1 MAEHV
6 SDDGYKW
13 VPSYFNGFILC
24 NVPTVPDLEISK
36 NIRGLEQS
44 IEGISTED
52 AKLPKYH
59 RQLGV
64 ALQHRYRYSGDLEL
78 DLLPGLQHLQT
89 AVALIPDGSP
99 ERAVCLASLAQ
110 SLREKSHRFEDYK
123 ALKAALQNDQ
133 EAVNLT
139 PKGHPDRARCLHSLV
154 LSLQSLFQWGEL
166 DDIDDLVQMN
176 QEVLDLTSEGDP
188 ERAGRLQTLA
198 LSFTWRY
205 QRLEDPQDLDAAV
218 EKNQDAV
225 NITPEGHPDRAW
237 HLQNLA
243 GSFTDRFD
251 RLGNPEDLEA
261 SLKINQEA
269 LDLTP
274 QEHPDRARRLH
285 ILGASFRDRYE
296 RFGNLKDL
304 EVVLNTHQ
312 ESLELT
318 SEGHPARV
326 QRQQNLAVIFND
338 LYERLG
344 DVKDLELSVTHGKDA
359 GDHVQPNNAYR
370 VFFWINHAQSLTER
384 YLRLGDIKDL
394 VLAMEK
400 NQQAVDLMPTAYT
413 GGLRARCL
421 QNLATSFADRYLR
434 LGNLDDL
441 EVALQKGY
449 EALDLFNPEDPGWN
463 LERAVQLRNLG
474 EALWSRYRR
483 LEDVRD
489 LDNAIANTQEAVK
502 LIIGGHPL
510 KARILQN
517 LALTFA
523 DRYKRFRDPNDLA
536 AIHLHYSNSF
546 QIPSLSPEDSWKAAM
561 DWGSLSA
568 DFQPTYCKIA
578 HTTAFNLLPE
588 ILWIGHT
595 ISVRHDAI
603 RRLDIGQATSAAT
616 RACINSAD
624 LTGAVEFTEQGLAT
638 IFQQMLQLK
647 TSAEGLDPSLTE
659 RFQALSNQLYG
670 GHPDDP
676 LKIANERTELLEE
689 IRKQPGHEYFLLPK
703 PYKTLRYA
711 SSGGP
716 IVILNSHK
724 DGCDAIII
732 LNPASEPI
740 HVALPNATILL
751 LKEQQSILK
760 NLLGHWNVR
769 IRAETL
775 ATRLF
780 GQREA
785 FSSKTMDECFADMLA
800 WLGSTVIDPV
810 FQALRSH
817 GVHKGRLWWLPTG
830 AFTGLPLHASAPTD
844 QFIHSYTA
852 TLGSLLD
859 ANAKISPKTSHKVG
873 VVGVTHT
880 GPGGTSSLKGVRQE
894 VKNIRSI
901 VIEPNAQCLEG
912 EQATVAAVEL
922 QLQNCPWMHLACHG
936 SQNLS
941 DPTKSC
947 LSLYGG
953 RLELGRILQMLLPN
967 AQFVFLA
974 ACETAMGDTELVNE
988 SFHLGGG
995 FIAAGFRG
1003 AIGTMWTMKDEDGPL
1018 VAELVYSHLFRNNQ
1032 PQASDAAEAL
1042 QLAVNELKKRNVSY
1056 ERWIPFIH
1064 MGV

>member
-1 MAEHV
+1 MPRCCHLCPRLPRLRQFSLRASSLAAFGKPFLQLTVQAKSQGMAEHV

-13 VPSYFNGFILC
+13 VSSYLNGFILV
-24 NVPTVPDLEISK
+24 NIPTVPDLEISK
-36 NIRGLEQS
+36 TILGLEQS

-52 AKLPKYH
+52 AKLPKYYQ
-59 RQLGV
+59 QLGV

-78 DLLPGLQHLQT
+78 DLLPALQHLQT
-89 AVALIPDGSP
+89 AVALTPDGSP
-99 ERAVCLASLAQ
+99 ERAICLASLAQ
-110 SLREKSHRFEDYK
+110 SLRAKYHRFKDYK
-123 ALKAALQNDQ
+123 ALEAALQNDR

-154 LSLQSLFQWGEL
+154 LSLEIQCRRGEL
-166 DDIDDLVQMN
+166 DDIDDLVQKN

-205 QRLEDPQDLDAAV
+205 GMSKDSQDLDAAV

-237 HLQNLA
+237 RLQHLA

-261 SLKINQEA
+261 SLKMNQEA

-274 QEHPDRARRLH
+274 QEHPDRARRLL
-285 ILGASFRDRYE
+285 ILGASFLDRYE

-304 EVVLNTHQ
+304 EVVLKKHQ

-318 SEGHPARV
+318 PEGHPGNFG
-326 QRQQNLAVIFND
+326 RQQNLAVIFHD

-344 DVKDLELSVTHGKDA
+344 DIKDLESSVTHGEDA
-359 GDHVQPNNAYR
+359 GDHVPPNNIYR
-370 VFFWINHAQSLTER
+370 VFFWINHARSLTER

-400 NQQAVDLMPTAYT
+400 NQQAVDLMPTEYT

-421 QNLATSFADRYLR
+421 QNLATSFADRYQR

-441 EVALQKGY
+441 EFALQKGY
-449 EALDLFNPEDPGWN
+449 EALDLFDPEDPGWN
-463 LERAVQLRNLG
+463 LERALYN
-474 EALWSRYRR
+474 
-483 LEDVRD
+483 
-489 LDNAIANTQEAVK
+489 
-502 LIIGGHPL
+502 
-510 KARILQN
+510 
-517 LALTFA
+517 
-523 DRYKRFRDPNDLA
+523 RFRDPNDLT

-561 DWGSLSA
+561 DWGSFSA
-568 DFQPTYCKIA
+568 DFQPPYCKIA

-603 RRLDIGQATSAAT
+603 RRLEIGQATSAAT

-624 LTGAVEFTEQGLAT
+624 LTGAVEFTEQGQVSRDL
-638 IFQQMLQLK
+638 ILLWRRDSKLFQISSTVEARMIL
-647 TSAEGLDPSLTE
+647 
-659 RFQALSNQLYG
+659 
-670 GHPDDP
+670 
-676 LKIANERTELLEE
+676 LKIVNERTGLLEE

-716 IVILNSHK
+716 LVILNSHK
-724 DGCDAIII
+724 DGCDATII

-751 LKEQQSILK
+751 LKGQQSTLK
-760 NLLGHWNVR
+760 NLLGHWKVR
-769 IRAETL
+769 TRAEAL
-775 ATRLF
+775 STRLF

-785 FSSKTMDECFADMLA
+785 FSSKTLDECFADMLA

-830 AFTGLPLHASAPTD
+830 AFTGLPLHAR
-844 QFIHSYTA
+844 
-852 TLGSLLD
+852 SLLD
-859 ANAKISPKTSHKVG
+859 AKAKISPKTSHKVG
-873 VVGVTHT
+873 VVGVTYT

-901 VIEPNAQCLEG
+901 VIEPN
-912 EQATVAAVEL
+912 
-922 QLQNCPWMHLACHG
+922 
-936 SQNLS
+936 
-941 DPTKSC
+941 
-947 LSLYGG
+947 
-953 RLELGRILQMLLPN
+953 
-967 AQFVFLA
+967 
-974 ACETAMGDTELVNE
+974 
-988 SFHLGGG
+988 
-995 FIAAGFRG
+995 
-1003 AIGTMWTMKDEDGPL
+1003 
-1018 VAELVYSHLFRNNQ
+1018 VYYQ
-1032 PQASDAAEAL
+1032 
-1042 QLAVNELKKRNVSY
+1042 
-1056 ERWIPFIH
+1056 
-1064 MGV
+1064 